1 MPDHQSLTRPSLDLP
16 CPFTLPL
23 FPEDLTATAEPLAKD
38 QDQGHLA
45 LTFKADEASEDGQAR
60 PIGPSDR
67 DASRC
72 TAPQAPEWV
81 RVVREP
87 GAEDLPRMTIRK
99 PTDAVRLIRRRSD
112 AELVEVFYVIT
123 LNATNDVT
131 ACQEVTR
138 GLLNSS
144 LCHPREVFRLA
155 ILRNAAAI
163 ILAHNHPSGN
173 PTPSAEDR
181 AITHQLVEAGRILDI
196 PVADHV
202 IVTPD
207 KYFSFTDAGLL

>member
-1 MPDHQSLTRPSLDLP
+1 MPDPESLARPSLDLP

-23 FPEDLTATAEPLAKD
+23 FPEELTATAETETEP
-38 QDQGHLA
+38 QLA
-45 LTFKADEASEDGQAR
+45 LTFPSAEASEDGAAR
-60 PIGPSDR
+60 PVGPTDVG
-67 DASRC
+67 ASRC
-72 TAPQAPEWV
+72 VAPPAPEWV

-87 GAEDLPRMTIRK
+87 GAEDLLATTIRR
-99 PTDAVRLIRRRSD
+99 PRDAVRLIRRRSD
-112 AELVEVFYVIT
+112 AELVEVFYVII
-123 LNATNDVT
+123 LNAFNDVT

-138 GLLNSS
+138 GILNSS

-163 ILAHNHPSGN
+163 IIAHNHPSGN
-173 PTPSAEDR
+173 PAPSADDR
-181 AITHQLVEAGRILDI
+181 AITRQLVEAGRILDI

-207 KYFSFTDAGLL
+207 KYFSFTEAGLL